1 MSGRPKPRG
10 INILALLICIGGV
23 MDLQNFIWTL
33 MDPTTL
39 SFHSNEA
46 VGWFNFY
53 ISLPVGL
60 FSLVVAYGFFSGC
73 RWGRSLG
80 FVSSFLGILISL
92 INLLGRSLDTV
103 IIAIIIINA
112 FTIYY
117 LTRPHVKI
125 YFHKP
130 DS

>member
-23 MDLQNFIWTL
+23 MDLQTFIWTL

-39 SFHSNEA
+39 SFFSNEV
-46 VGWFNFY
+46 VGRFNFY

-60 FSLVVAYGFFSGC
+60 FSLVVAYGFFKGC
-73 RWGRSLG
+73 SWGWSLG
-80 FVSSFLGILISL
+80 FASSFLGILISL
-92 INLLGRSLDTV
+92 INLLDRSIDPV
-103 IIAIIIINA
+103 IVTIIIINA

-117 LTRPHVKI
+117 LTRSHVKK

>member
-1 MSGRPKPRG
+1 
-10 INILALLICIGGV
+10 
-23 MDLQNFIWTL
+23 MDLQTFIWTL

-39 SFHSNEA
+39 SFFSNEV
-46 VGWFNFY
+46 VGRFNFY

-60 FSLVVAYGFFSGC
+60 FSLVVAYGFFKGC
-73 RWGRSLG
+73 SWGWSLG
-80 FVSSFLGILISL
+80 FASSFLGILISL
-92 INLLGRSLDTV
+92 INLLDRSIDPV
-103 IIAIIIINA
+103 IVTIIIINA

-117 LTRPHVKI
+117 LTRSHVKK